1 MLSLAARVSFL
12 WGNSTFSILNK
23 GVGTNG
29 FSLDIADLVSRCS
42 RVYHLVRMDKEHMG
56 VGQPS
61 CLRLNRS

>member
-1 MLSLAARVSFL
+1 
-12 WGNSTFSILNK
+12 LNK